1 MVSWF
6 SQSGAFGP
14 TNGAISDRYPTL
26 LVAAGYAFTI
36 WGVIFL
42 WDVIFGLW
50 QLRRRRPD
58 LPGVRGWAAA
68 GFALTAA
75 WMPVFSNQWFLP
87 DGTFAADLVLAQA
100 GDAPAQN
107 RVGHAYAAGNG
118 VLRDP
123 DEALRWYQRSA
134 HQGLPAAQSSLA
146 EAHLFGLGTP
156 PDLPR
161 AITLYRQAAAQGNAE
176 AMRRLGDIHAIGGPI
191 NRYNRYPTGA
201 HCIAVDLP
209 EAARWYVKAA
219 EAGDAFA
226 QEQLAIA
233 YLAGLGVDPD
243 PVQAERWLE
252 AIGKERRAHA
262 VFYLADQYLYGRGD
276 VVPQDLAK
284 GAHYTLIAAELG
296 HPPGLAQLGALHEY
310 GTGVEQDDVKAYAY
324 ALAAHDE
331 GLPIDDRQFANQVA
345 MFQARM
351 TEAQQAEALQLFRSI
366 RQLLHSDVTYL

>member
-1 MVSWF
+1 MPQRTFTMRTLTPLLLFV
-6 SQSGAFGP
+6 ALAATATAARP
-14 TNGAISDRYPTL
+14 AAIPAMHACTADE
-26 LVAAGYAFTI
+26 A
-36 WGVIFL
+36 
-42 WDVIFGLW
+42 D
-50 QLRRRRPD
+50 RRRIGDDRMETPD
-58 LPGVRGWAAA
+58 DAASMRGT
-68 GFALTAA
+68 AL
-75 WMPVFSNQWFLP
+75 QEP
-87 DGTFAADLVLAQA
+87 DGA
-100 GDAPAQN
+100 
-107 RVGHAYAAGNG
+107 
-118 VLRDP
+118 
-123 DEALRWYQRSA
+123 
-134 HQGLPAAQSSLA
+134 LA

-156 PDLPR
+156 PDLTR

-191 NRYNRYPTGA
+191 NRYNRYPAGA
-201 HCIAVDLP
+201 QCIAVDLP

-219 EAGDAFA
+219 EAGDALA

-296 HPPGLAQLGALHEY
+296 HPPGLAQLGALHEH

-324 ALAAHDE
+324 ALAAHDQ
-331 GLPIDDRQFANQVA
+331 GLAIDDHQFANQVA
-345 MFQARM
+345 TFQARM

-366 RQLLHSDVTYL
+366 RQLLHSEGTYL

>member
-1 MVSWF
+1 MRTLIPLLLFCALAATAPV
-6 SQSGAFGP
+6 ATAARP
-14 TNGAISDRYPTL
+14 AAIPAMHACTADE
-26 LVAAGYAFTI
+26 A
-36 WGVIFL
+36 
-42 WDVIFGLW
+42 D
-50 QLRRRRPD
+50 RRRIGDDRMETPD
-58 LPGVRGWAAA
+58 DAASMRD
-68 GFALTAA
+68 TA
-75 WMPVFSNQWFLP
+75 
-87 DGTFAADLVLAQA
+87 
-100 GDAPAQN
+100 
-107 RVGHAYAAGNG
+107 
-118 VLRDP
+118 
-123 DEALRWYQRSA
+123 QRSA

-156 PDLPR
+156 PDLTR
-161 AITLYRQAAAQGNAE
+161 AITLYHQAAAQGNAE

-191 NRYNRYPTGA
+191 NRYNRYPAGA
-201 HCIAVDLP
+201 QCIAVDLP

-219 EAGDAFA
+219 EAGDALA

-296 HPPGLAQLGALHEY
+296 HPPGLAQLGALHEH

-324 ALAAHDE
+324 ALAAHDQ
-331 GLPIDDRQFANQVA
+331 GFPIEDQQFANQVA
-345 MFQARM
+345 TFQARM
-351 TEAQQAEALQLFRSI
+351 TEAQQAEALQLFRNI
-366 RQLLHSDVTYL
+366 RQLLHSEGTYL

>member
-1 MVSWF
+1 MRTF
-6 SQSGAFGP
+6 TPLLLFGALAATAP
-14 TNGAISDRYPTL
+14 AATAARPAAIPAMHACTADE
-26 LVAAGYAFTI
+26 A
-36 WGVIFL
+36 
-42 WDVIFGLW
+42 D
-50 QLRRRRPD
+50 RRRIGDDRMETPD
-58 LPGVRGWAAA
+58 DAASMRD
-68 GFALTAA
+68 TA
-75 WMPVFSNQWFLP
+75 
-87 DGTFAADLVLAQA
+87 
-100 GDAPAQN
+100 
-107 RVGHAYAAGNG
+107 
-118 VLRDP
+118 
-123 DEALRWYQRSA
+123 QRSA

-146 EAHLFGLGTP
+146 EANLFGRGTP
-156 PDLPR
+156 PDLAR

-191 NRYNRYPTGA
+191 NRYNRYPAGA
-201 HCIAVDLP
+201 QCIAVDLP

-219 EAGDAFA
+219 EAGDALA

-262 VFYLADQYLYGRGD
+262 VFYLGDQYLYGRGD

-296 HPPGLAQLGALHEY
+296 HPPGLAQLGALHEH

-331 GLPIDDRQFANQVA
+331 GLPIDDHQFANQVA
-345 MFQARM
+345 AFQARM
-351 TEAQQAEALQLFRSI
+351 TEAQQAEALQLFRNI
-366 RQLLHSDVTYL
+366 RQLLHSEGTYL

>member
-1 MVSWF
+1 MRTLTPLLLF
-6 SQSGAFGP
+6 GALAATATAATAARP
-14 TNGAISDRYPTL
+14 AAIPAMHACTADE
-26 LVAAGYAFTI
+26 A
-36 WGVIFL
+36 
-42 WDVIFGLW
+42 D
-50 QLRRRRPD
+50 RRRIADDRMETPD
-58 LPGVRGWAAA
+58 DAASMRGT
-68 GFALTAA
+68 AL
-75 WMPVFSNQWFLP
+75 QEP

-107 RVGHAYAAGNG
+107 RVGHVYATGSG

-156 PDLPR
+156 PDLTR
-161 AITLYRQAAAQGNAE
+161 AITLYRQAAAQGHAE

-191 NRYNRYPTGA
+191 NRYNRYPAGA
-201 HCIAVDLP
+201 QCIAVDLP

-331 GLPIDDRQFANQVA
+331 GLPIDDHQFTNQVA

-366 RQLLHSDVTYL
+366 RQLLHSEGTYL

>member
-1 MVSWF
+1 MRTLTPLLLF
-6 SQSGAFGP
+6 GALAATATAATAARP
-14 TNGAISDRYPTL
+14 AAIPAMHACTADE
-26 LVAAGYAFTI
+26 A
-36 WGVIFL
+36 
-42 WDVIFGLW
+42 D
-50 QLRRRRPD
+50 RRRIGDDRMETPD
-58 LPGVRGWAAA
+58 DAASMRD
-68 GFALTAA
+68 TA
-75 WMPVFSNQWFLP
+75 
-87 DGTFAADLVLAQA
+87 
-100 GDAPAQN
+100 
-107 RVGHAYAAGNG
+107 
-118 VLRDP
+118 
-123 DEALRWYQRSA
+123 QRSA

-156 PDLPR
+156 PDLAR
-161 AITLYRQAAAQGNAE
+161 AITLYRQAAVKGNAE

-191 NRYNRYPTGA
+191 NRYNRYPAGA
-201 HCIAVDLP
+201 QCIAVDLP

-276 VVPQDLAK
+276 VVPRDLAK

-296 HPPGLAQLGALHEY
+296 HPPGLAQLGALHEH

-331 GLPIDDRQFANQVA
+331 GLPIDDHQFANQVA
-345 MFQARM
+345 TFQARM

-366 RQLLHSDVTYL
+366 RQLLHSEGTYL